1 VTLKG
6 DSDFGPE
13 MKNQPIQN
21 QKLGDI
27 PLLLV
32 VKVPIRLV
40 IDNFIHLRKFVVNVN
55 CSLDIDQ
62 LRPNKRPKSLKLLN
76 DFRIS

>member
-1 VTLKG
+1 VTLK

-13 MKNQPIQN
+13 MKNQPIQD
-21 QKLGDI
+21 QKLGHI

-32 VKVPIRLV
+32 V
-40 IDNFIHLRKFVVNVN
+40 IDDFIHLRKFVVNVN

-62 LRPNKRPKSLKLLN
+62 LQPNKRPKILKSSQIHLR
-76 DFRIS
+76 RIVTIL